1 MHNENLLTLNPAFAY
16 PEILRFVKSADG
28 LSHHVDEPHS
38 HILVCKD
45 AALGIFYKSR
55 NCMIRKD

>member
-38 HILVCKD
+38 HFLVCKD
-45 AALGIFYKSR
+45 AALGIFYK
-55 NCMIRKD
+55 I